1 MCNDSRL
8 ILNHE
13 AKWPN
18 SLSIRRRK
26 LLLLV
31 GVLVLVLVLLLVVV
45 VVVVVVVRLYSRA
58 RLLTMIY
65 VIRHNA
71 CLFVMNLFAS
81 SFCS

>member
-45 VVVVVVVRLYSRA
+45 VVVVVVRLYSRA

>member
-18 SLSIRRRK
+18 SLSIRRRI
-26 LLLLV
+26 LLLV
-31 GVLVLVLVLLLVVV
+31 GVLVLVLVLLLLV